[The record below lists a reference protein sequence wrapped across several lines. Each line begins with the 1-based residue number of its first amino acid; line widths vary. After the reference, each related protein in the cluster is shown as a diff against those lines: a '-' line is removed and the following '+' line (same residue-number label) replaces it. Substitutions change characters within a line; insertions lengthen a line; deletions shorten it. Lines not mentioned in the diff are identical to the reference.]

1 MKIAIRG
8 SSAMHSH
15 WQKQGTEPLFPGLLW
30 SRPETKTT
38 AGKLLII
45 GGTGQEF
52 AGVAEAYTA
61 SAKAGAGSVRALL
74 PISLQKTISKLFPE
88 VEYGPATPS
97 GSFAVSALA
106 EFLAA
111 AAWSEGVLIAGDTGN
126 NSETTRLFE
135 AFLHKYSGQLSLCGD
150 SIDMLLNNPSQL
162 LEREATTLVLSFT
175 QLQKLAVA
183 SHFDQAFTSD
193 MGLLRLV
200 EVLHDFN
207 KLHQG
212 HLVVQYDH
220 TVAVAV
226 DGRVSTTE
234 RSDNP
239 SANTLAAHAAVWWL
253 QNPSDPYAA
262 LTTSIFI

>member
-1 MKIAIRG
+1 
-8 SSAMHSH
+8 MHSH

-30 SRPETKTT
+30 SRPETKAT

-74 PISLQKTISKLFPE
+74 PTSLQKTIAKLFPE

-106 EFLAA
+106 ELLAA
-111 AAWSEGVLIAGDTGN
+111 AAWSDGALIAGDTGN
-126 NSETTRLFE
+126 NSETTRLLE
-135 AFLHKYSGQLSLCGD
+135 AFLQKYSGQLTLCGD
-150 SIDMLLNNPSQL
+150 SIDMLMSSPSQL
-162 LEREATTLVLSFT
+162 LERAESTLVLSFA
-175 QLQKLAVA
+175 QLQKLAGA

-200 EVLHDFN
+200 EVVHDFN
-207 KLHQG
+207 KLHQA
-212 HLVVQYDH
+212 HLVVRYENSVV
-220 TVAVAV
+220 VAA
-226 DGRVSTTE
+226 DGRVSTTD
-234 RSDNP
+234 RPDDP
-239 SANTLAAHAAVWWL
+239 TANALAAHAAVWWL

-262 LTTSIFI
+262 LTTSVLI